1 VQNVLVAS
9 VVETLDTESRSW
21 VLRAETLGPSG
32 AAGSEIERALY
43 GPDERRNIELCA
55 IGGPMR
61 GWRRYQMDDMAQS
74 FGLERLCQ
82 ANDRAEFVARGVI
95 RRRR

>member
-1 VQNVLVAS
+1 
-9 VVETLDTESRSW
+9 
-21 VLRAETLGPSG
+21 
-32 AAGSEIERALY
+32 
-43 GPDERRNIELCA
+43 
-55 IGGPMR
+55 MR